1 MILVIRILMK
11 NILLISFLILIGCPD
26 ILAQYEYEPSASNPF
41 GLPNPEAPVEI
52 QDYEQMIGIC
62 DCISIRKGSDGAWGD
77 SVNMSWEFR
86 YILNGKAVQDLTLK
100 SDGLHSGSIRQY
112 NADSSSWYV
121 HYYSSASA
129 SARLGTWEGG
139 NRGDDIIL
147 YKHQNAP
154 NGAEGKYRITFSDI
168 TEDGFNWIGEWVT
181 PDESVVFPTW
191 KIFCTKRE

>member
-1 MILVIRILMK
+1 
-11 NILLISFLILIGCPD
+11 
-26 ILAQYEYEPSASNPF
+26 
-41 GLPNPEAPVEI
+41 
-52 QDYEQMIGIC
+52 MIGIC

-86 YILNGKAVQDLTLK
+86 YILNGMAVQDLTLK

-139 NRGDDIIL
+139 NSGDDIIL
-147 YKHQNAP
+147 YKDQNAP
-154 NGAEGKYRITFSDI
+154 NGAEGKYKITFSDI

-191 KIFCTKRE
+191 KIFCEKRK